1 MEYFCKKCNMS
12 VKRLMCGECDVELV
26 NDTITKENGET
37 VQVSKCR
44 NGHGMIKSPTC
55 CGHDMECRPEL
66 I

>member
-1 MEYFCKKCNMS
+1 MS